1 MIKHTI
7 SLTYSRSSGLGIQG
21 KISRVMWT
29 SRSSLRAS
37 VIRAILCK
45 MPCVRVTFAVFLG
58 RWSMAFISFS
68 KESPMPGGLRSPDL
82 YLYFLLA
89 INSPD
94 SRSITSFGL
103 KILWLWDSY
112 HIPLFPYLNNEDT
125 KAAGLLEGL
134 NMKTPKCLSRPS
146 VS

>member
-7 SLTYSRSSGLGIQG
+7 SVTYSRSSGLGIHG
-21 KISRVMWT
+21 EISRVMWT
-29 SRSSLRAS
+29 SRSSLCAS

-58 RWSMAFISFS
+58 GWSVAFISFS

-89 INSPD
+89 IIPPD
-94 SRSITSFGL
+94 SRSISSFGI

-112 HIPLFPYLNNEDT
+112 CIPLFPYLNNEDT
-125 KAAGLLEGL
+125 KAAWLLEGL
-134 NMKTPKCLSRPS
+134 NKKTDENTKVP
-146 VS
+146 